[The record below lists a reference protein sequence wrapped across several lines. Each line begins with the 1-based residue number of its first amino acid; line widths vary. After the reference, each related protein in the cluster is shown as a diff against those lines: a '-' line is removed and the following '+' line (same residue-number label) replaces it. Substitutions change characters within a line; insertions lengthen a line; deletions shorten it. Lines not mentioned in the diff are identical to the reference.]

1 MTTSTSKTFAA
12 IPCRVSQLP
21 KQVLVLR
28 WGVNGLGEPA
38 DDDAKPVRNP
48 QAEQE
53 AQRIQNLLNELIASV
68 QELEERRAQSIS
80 ELQQLA
86 IDLAITVAS
95 AVAETAIQQQEHG
108 IDILV
113 QQAIQRMGVGD
124 PVVVGLHSSDV
135 ALLKKKTAGADQPWP
150 EQTVSIVADDSLEPG
165 SVRVTRDGTGLLS
178 RVQSR
183 LSDIRR
189 HLIEGLD
196 DAQIERRNAAGT
208 DSLLRRF
215 PNRRSS
221 A

>member
-1 MTTSTSKTFAA
+1 MTNSSARNMTTCK
-12 IPCRVSQLP
+12 VSSLP
-21 KQVLVLR
+21 ERVLVMH
-28 WGVNGLGEPA
+28 WGLQGYGEPA
-38 DDDAKPVRNP
+38 LESFRPMRDPEAERESRNI
-48 QAEQE
+48 QA
-53 AQRIQNLLNELIASV
+53 LLTELVAAV
-68 QELEERRAQSIS
+68 EELEVRRAHSLN

-95 AVAETAIQQQEHG
+95 AVSETAISREEHG
-108 IDILV
+108 VEALV
-113 QQAIQRMGVGD
+113 EQAVKRMGIGEPLVIGVHPKD
-124 PVVVGLHSSDV
+124 TQ
-135 ALLKKKTAGADQPWP
+135 LLKARLSTDGVTWP
-150 EQTVSIVADDSLEPG
+150 SEAVTLVADESLEPG
-165 SVRVTRDGTGLLS
+165 SVRITRDGTGLLS

-196 DAQIERRNAAGT
+196 DAQIERRNAPGT

>member
-1 MTTSTSKTFAA
+1 MSQSASRAA
-12 IPCRVSQLP
+12 ATCRVSALP
-21 KQVLVLR
+21 ERVLVMH
-28 WGVNGLGEPA
+28 WGLEGYGEPA
-38 DDDAKPVRNP
+38 LESFRPLRDPE
-48 QAEQE
+48 AERE
-53 AQRIQNLLNELIASV
+53 SRHIQSLLTEVLSAV
-68 QELEERRAQSIS
+68 EELEQRRAHSLS

-95 AVAETAIQQQEHG
+95 AVAETAISREEHG
-108 IDILV
+108 VDVLV
-113 QQAIQRMGVGD
+113 EQAIQRMGIGG
-124 PVVVGLHSSDV
+124 PLVVAVHPRDA
-135 ALLKKKTAGADQPWP
+135 ALLKARMAASGSLWP
-150 EQTVSIVADDSLEPG
+150 EQSVQLQEDQSLEPG
-165 SVRVTRDGTGLLS
+165 SVRITRDGTGLLS